1 MKITVNPAI
10 RHVQPFIERLPEV
23 FHASGEVLHDGRNQ
37 IRAFDIGG
45 ERLVVKRY
53 KRPNVFNRFMYS
65 FFRKNKACRAY
76 EHALRLRGMGFDTPE
91 PVAWSEYRKG
101 GLIADAYFVSRR
113 SELTPLP
120 QTMKQFPAPD
130 TLPVLEAFAR
140 FTVRLHEQGICH
152 EDFNQTNILWEYDGT
167 TGSYRFQLIDINRM
181 RFHARPL
188 RPDECMINL
197 RRLSCPAVPFLYI
210 LDRYADIRG
219 WDINDTLLRGGVSS
233 VCSSAAA
240 SSSKSG
246 SGNGNR
252 PPQAKN
258 RAENLDSANI
268 LLHLPLLIPT
278 RDETLRF
285 CILLFLL
292 FLL

>member
-1 MKITVNPAI
+1 MKITINPAI

-23 FHASGEVLHDGRNQ
+23 FPVSGEVLHEGRNQ

-45 ERLVVKRY
+45 ESLVVKRY
-53 KRPNVFNRFMYS
+53 KRPHLFNRVMYS
-65 FFRKNKACRAY
+65 FFRKNKARRAY

-91 PVAWSEYRKG
+91 PVAWSEYRKD
-101 GLIADAYFVSRR
+101 GLIADTYFVSRR

-219 WDINDTLLRGGVSS
+219 WDINDTLLRGVFFRLLFGRRQQFKKRFRKRK
-233 VCSSAAA
+233 SAAA
-240 SSSKSG
+240 GK
-246 SGNGNR
+246 
-252 PPQAKN
+252 KL
-258 RAENLDSANI
+258 ESANI

>member
-23 FHASGEVLHDGRNQ
+23 FHVSGEVLHDGRNQ

-219 WDINDTLLRGGVSS
+219 WDINDTLLRGVFFRLLFGRRQQFKKRFRKRK
-233 VCSSAAA
+233 SAAA
-240 SSSKSG
+240 GKKQG
-246 SGNGNR
+246 WKFGFRKYFTTFAAVNPHER
-252 PPQAKN
+252 
-258 RAENLDSANI
+258 
-268 LLHLPLLIPT
+268 
-278 RDETLRF
+278 
-285 CILLFLL
+285 
-292 FLL
+292 

>member
-152 EDFNQTNILWEYDGT
+152 EDFNQTNILWEYDGA

-219 WDINDTLLRGGVSS
+219 WDINDTLLRGFSS

-240 SSSKSG
+240 SSSKAV
-246 SGNGNR
+246 
-252 PPQAKN
+252 P
-258 RAENLDSANI
+258 
-268 LLHLPLLIPT
+268 
-278 RDETLRF
+278 ETEIGRRR
-285 CILLFLL
+285 
-292 FLL
+292 